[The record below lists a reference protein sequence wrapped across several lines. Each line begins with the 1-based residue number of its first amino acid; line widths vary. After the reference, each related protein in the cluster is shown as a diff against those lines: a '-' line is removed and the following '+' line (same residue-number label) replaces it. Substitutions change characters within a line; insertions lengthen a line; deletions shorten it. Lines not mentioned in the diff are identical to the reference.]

1 VSGGDRERRFARRP
15 RAADDAAAR
24 EVARARFA
32 ESLDAI
38 ETFLGHAVEGGR
50 GGFARNSP
58 AYASGSMAIIRTAAL
73 FEDDEFRPYLGA
85 VPMEVERGIATTRN
99 IVSHSGYR
107 AMNDDVFWATLTVH
121 LPPFIAEWRAAARTA
136 QGGG

>member
-1 VSGGDRERRFARRP
+1 MSDESRERRFVRRP
-15 RAADDAAAR
+15 RTGEDASTLEAT
-24 EVARARFA
+24 RARFS

-38 ETFLGHAVEGGR
+38 ETFLGHAVAGGR
-50 GGFARNSP
+50 AAFERNSP

-73 FEDDEFRPYLGA
+73 FEEDEFRQFLGN

-121 LPPFIAEWRAAARTA
+121 LPPYLATWRAAARVPPTA
-136 QGGG
+136 